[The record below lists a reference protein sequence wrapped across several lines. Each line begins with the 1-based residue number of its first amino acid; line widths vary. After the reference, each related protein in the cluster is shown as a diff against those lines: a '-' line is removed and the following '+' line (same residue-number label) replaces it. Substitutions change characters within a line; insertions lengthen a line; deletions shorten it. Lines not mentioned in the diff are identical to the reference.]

1 MISHQKIKN
10 IVRILVGVLAGLYLG
25 LNLLLSLP
33 AVQRRLSSVAADELG
48 QLLHTEVKIGR
59 VAIGLFNRII
69 LEDVHLRDQSDQ
81 EMLRVAR
88 LSAKFDLLPLLQ
100 QRISIHSVQL
110 FGFRAR
116 LYRPTPDE
124 APNFQFV
131 LDAFASQD
139 TTKSE
144 FPVDV
149 RINSILVRRGAI
161 HYDVQSLPVD
171 SGRFDV
177 NHLHVSNLS
186 ATLSLKACSADSL
199 NATVKQLHFEEASG
213 LKLNKLA
220 LKVTASPRR
229 LQVQDF
235 VLQLPHSTLQL
246 DTLAATYDSLP
257 ELKQFTR
264 RVAHQGTLS
273 GQVVLKDIAPLVP
286 ALRSFTLPLDLHLA
300 WTGRG
305 TNIDVNHLS
314 ITHESHLTI
323 HAEGGLG
330 KEEDEEDI
338 HIYGLAKNF
347 YADSEALE
355 RLAESLGEQKAAE
368 TLKSLGYI
376 HLTGQYE
383 GRPDAMHIDGH
394 VRTEVGEAE
403 THLTM
408 QREATGRTYSGHI
421 VGSGVDLGRI
431 LNQPDTFGET
441 DFNLEL
447 QGFNYSHNQPETY
460 VKGQISSFVY
470 KDYPYQNITL
480 DGQFREGGFNG
491 HLALDDENGAIA
503 LDGSFNTSGRTKTFN
518 LQAAVDHLRPHSLNW
533 TGQYPDADFS
543 LRLNADFSGSSVDD
557 MNGTV
562 RLDSLVMAGDT
573 PETSYTLPQLT
584 LTAQKDDD
592 EREVRIQSPFL
603 QATVKGHYAYHT
615 VPASLLRI
623 AEQYIPALVTV
634 NKNGVKPDNV
644 FRFDIHVEPDACF
657 ERLLHVPLHLEMPL
671 DVSGTVDDRR
681 ETLHLE
687 GHFPDVTYAG
697 THYTGAVLQCDTPTD
712 QLKCYFRSGI
722 LLGSGATLN
731 VALNATAQ
739 DDCLHTSLDWGNN
752 TAVTYGG
759 KLAATT
765 RFTKTE
771 GPHPTLRA
779 DIQVLP
785 TQVVLND
792 TVWHIH
798 GSHIQVDSGRVS
810 VDRFLFEHADQHLLI
825 DGRLGNRPTDECL
838 VELQKLNIQYILDI
852 VHFDDV
858 AFGGL
863 ATGTAR
869 LRGVLKEPDVQVNLD
884 VDQFA
889 VNGGL
894 MGRALIHGQWDKELG
909 GIRLNAD
916 IHEDSFPGMW
926 AGPASHT
933 QVDGYVSFK
942 EKGLDLHIDA
952 DRTNLKL
959 LEPFIE
965 GIFSRIDGRA
975 DGHIRLYGDFK
986 HLDLEGQ
993 VRASVRAHLDVLH
1006 TDFIV
1011 RDDSVHI
1018 TSGQLYFD
1026 KVKIEDPEGNT
1037 GVVTGYLRHT
1047 KLKNIN
1053 YRFGIDGENLLMYD
1067 TREPD
1072 DMPFYGRV
1080 YATGHVDLDGGW
1092 NAMNVNAAFTT
1103 GRRTTFT
1110 YLVDYTTEALSNQFI
1125 TFVDKTPG
1133 RVHNAVSMDLGHPK
1147 AEEPKAD
1154 DEPAMDLNI
1163 HMQIDATPN
1172 ATMRLI
1178 MDPIAGDNIT
1188 ATGRGNLQVN
1198 YYNKGDFRIFGNY
1211 VIDQGKYK
1219 LSMQEVIRKDFTLQS
1234 GGTVSFAGDPYEA
1247 DLDVQAVYTVNSAS
1261 MSDLGVDT
1269 SMGGQST
1276 VKVNCLM
1283 NLTGNLSNPDFKF
1296 DLELPNVKEEDR
1308 ELVRSITATEEQ
1320 MNTQIIYL
1328 LGVGKFYT
1336 ADYAMNDQQS
1346 NATSSLAF
1354 TTLSGQINNMLSQWI
1369 DSNNWNIGANLSTGD
1384 KGWSDV
1390 EAEAVLSGRLLNN
1403 RLIVNGNFGYKD
1415 NAMLNSNFVG
1425 DFEAIWLLTRNGD
1438 IRLRAYNQ
1446 TNDRYLFKSTLTT
1459 QGVGISYKKD
1469 FDSWTDLFYR
1479 FLRKKKQTER
1489 EKE

>member
-1 MISHQKIKN
+1 MISHRGIKN
-10 IVRILVGVLAGLYLG
+10 IVRVVVGTLATLYIGLSF
-25 LNLLLSLP
+25 LLHLP
-33 AVQRRLSSVAADELG
+33 AVQHRMSALAARELS

-59 VAIGLFNRII
+59 VELGLLNRII
-69 LEDVHLRDQSDQ
+69 LEDVHLKDQQ
-81 EMLRVAR
+81 QAEMLRVAR
-88 LSAKFDLLPLLQ
+88 LSAKFDVMPLLQ

-110 FGFRAR
+110 FGFHAR
-116 LYRPTPDE
+116 LYRATPSE

-149 RINSILVRRGAI
+149 RINSILVRRGSVS
-161 HYDVQSLPVD
+161 YDVQSLPVD
-171 SGRFDV
+171 SGRLDM
-177 NHLHVSNLS
+177 NHLHVRRLS

-199 NATVKQLHFEEASG
+199 NATVKNLHVEEGSG
-213 LKLNKLA
+213 LTLQKLA
-220 LKVTASPRR
+220 FKLTAGRKA
-229 LQVQDF
+229 LLLQDF
-235 VLQLPHSTLQL
+235 LLELPHSTLAL
-246 DTLAATYDSLP
+246 DTLTATYDSLP
-257 ELKQFTR
+257 QLTQLSPSL
-264 RVAHQGTLS
+264 AWQGALTGS
-273 GQVVLKDIAPLVP
+273 VTLKDIAPLVP
-286 ALRSFTLPLDLHLA
+286 AMKEFTMPLDVDI
-300 WTGRG
+300 TCQGRG
-305 TNIDVNHLS
+305 RNVDINRLS
-314 ITHESHLTI
+314 ITHSSHLAVHGDASL
-323 HAEGGLG
+323 HAGDTD
-330 KEEDEEDI
+330 DERYMSGRI
-338 HIYGLAKNF
+338 QNI
-347 YADSEALE
+347 YADTEGLTL
-355 RLAESLGEQKAAE
+355 LAQSLGERKISE
-368 TLKSLGYI
+368 TLQTLGYI
-376 HLTGQYE
+376 HLTGEAE
-383 GRPDAMHIDGH
+383 GHPDAIHLSGH
-394 VRTEVGEAE
+394 LRTEVGEAE
-403 THLTM
+403 TQLTM
-408 QREATGRTYSGHI
+408 LREAEGRTYSGHI
-421 VGSGVDLGRI
+421 TGSGVDLGRI
-431 LNQPDTFGET
+431 LQQPDTFGET
-441 DFNLEL
+441 DFDLEL
-447 QGFNYSHNQPETY
+447 KGFNYRNNQPATY
-460 VKGQISSFVY
+460 VRGEISSFVY
-470 KDYPYQNITL
+470 KDYPYQHITL
-480 DGQFREGGFNG
+480 DGDFREGGFNG
-491 HLALDDENGAIA
+491 HLALDDDNGALTI
-503 LDGSFNTSGRTKTFN
+503 DGRFNTSGAVKTFN
-518 LQAAVDHLRPHSLNW
+518 LQATVDDLRPNDLNW
-533 TGQYPDADFS
+533 TTQYPGTAFS
-543 LRLNADFSGSSVDD
+543 GQLTADFSGSSVDD
-557 MNGTV
+557 MDGTILLNDL
-562 RLDSLVMAGDT
+562 RMEGNTPDSC
-573 PETSYTLPQLT
+573 YTLTRLA
-584 LTAQKDDD
+584 LTAQKTGN
-592 EREVRIQSPFL
+592 EREVRIEAPFL
-603 QATVKGHYAYHT
+603 QASVKGTYAYHT
-615 VPASLLRI
+615 FPASMLRI
-623 AEQYIPALVTV
+623 AQQYIPALVTV
-634 NKNGVKPDNV
+634 NKGMPKPDNI
-644 FRFDIHVEPDACF
+644 FRFDLRIQPDDCF

-671 DVSGTVDDRR
+671 QLTGTVDDRR
-681 ETLHLE
+681 ETLRLD
-687 GHFPDVTYAG
+687 GSAPDFTYNG
-697 THYTGAVLQCDTPTD
+697 THYTGAVLQCETPAD
-712 QLKCYFRSGI
+712 QLKGYFRSGI

-731 VALNATAQ
+731 VALNATAK

-752 TAVTYGG
+752 TAATYGG

-771 GPHPTLRA
+771 GPNARLRA
-779 DIQVLP
+779 DIEVLP

-798 GSHIQVDSGRVS
+798 TSHVAVDSGRVA
-810 VDRFLFEHADQHLLI
+810 VDRFLFEHADQHLLV
-825 DGRLGNRPTDECL
+825 DGCISDRPTDECL
-838 VELQKLNIQYILDI
+838 IDLKKLNIQYILDI

-863 ATGTAR
+863 ATGKAL
-869 LRGVLKEPDVQVNLD
+869 LRGVMKEPDVTVDLD
-884 VDQFA
+884 VEDFA

-894 MGRALIHGQWDKELG
+894 MGRALIHGDWDNALG
-909 GIRLNAD
+909 GIRLKAD
-916 IHEDSFPGMW
+916 IREDNFPGLW
-926 AGPASHT
+926 AGDNSHT

-959 LEPFIE
+959 LEPFLE
-965 GIFSRIDGRA
+965 GIFSQIDGRA
-975 DGHIRLYGDFK
+975 NGHIRLYGDFK
-986 HLDLEGQ
+986 HLDLEGE
-993 VRASVRAHLDVLH
+993 VRASVKAHLDVLH

-1011 RDDSVHI
+1011 PNDSVHI
-1018 TSGQLYFD
+1018 SSGELFFN
-1026 KVKIEDPEGNT
+1026 KVRVEDPEGNR
-1037 GVVTGYLRHT
+1037 GIVTGYLHHT
-1047 KLKNIN
+1047 KLKNLN
-1053 YRFGIDGENLLMYD
+1053 YHFGIDGDNLLMYD

-1092 NAMNVNAAFTT
+1092 NAMNVNANFTT

-1110 YLVDYTTEALSNQFI
+1110 YLNDYTTEALSNQFI

-1133 RVHNAVSMDLGHPK
+1133 RMHNAVAMDFLHP
-1147 AEEPKAD
+1147 AGPTPTD
-1154 DEPAMDLNI
+1154 DEPAMDLHI
-1163 HMQIDATPN
+1163 HMQIDATPD
-1172 ATMRLI
+1172 ATMRIL

-1188 ATGRGNLQVN
+1188 ANGRGNLQVN

-1283 NLTGNLSNPDFKF
+1283 NLTGSLANPQFKF
-1296 DLELPNVKEEDR
+1296 DLELPTVKEEDR

-1336 ADYAMNDQQS
+1336 ADYAMNNQQS

-1459 QGVGISYKKD
+1459 QGVGVSYKKD
-1469 FDSWTDLFYR
+1469 FDSWTDLFFR
-1479 FLRKKKQTER
+1479 FLKRKKKMR
-1489 EKE
+1489 EE

>member
-1 MISHQKIKN
+1 
-10 IVRILVGVLAGLYLG
+10 LVGALAGLYIG
-25 LNLLLSLP
+25 ITLLLCLP
-33 AVQRRLSSVAADELG
+33 AVQQRLSAVAAHELG
-48 QLLHTEVKIGR
+48 KVLQTRVEIGR
-59 VAIGLFNRII
+59 VELGLFNRII
-69 LEDVHLRDQSDQ
+69 LEDVRIDDRQSQ

-100 QRISIHSVQL
+100 QRIAIHSVQL
-110 FGFRAR
+110 FGFHIR
-116 LYRPTPDE
+116 LYRPTPDA

-131 LDAFASQD
+131 LDAFASKD
-139 TTKSE
+139 TVKSE

-149 RINSILVRRGAI
+149 RINSILIRRGDVA
-161 HYDVQSLPVD
+161 YDVHSQPVD

-177 NHLHVSNLS
+177 NHLRLANLS

-199 NATVKQLHFEEASG
+199 NAAVRNLHAEERSG
-213 LKLNKLA
+213 LVLDRLA
-220 LKVTASPRR
+220 LHLIAGRQALR
-229 LQVQDF
+229 LQDF
-235 VLQLPHSTLQL
+235 TLALPHTTLRMDSL
-246 DTLAATYDSLP
+246 VARYDSLP
-257 ELKQFTR
+257 QLYALTPDVSHE
-264 RVAHQGTLS
+264 GTLT

-286 ALRSFTLPLDLHLA
+286 ALSRFALPIDVDIA
-300 WTGRG
+300 WTGEGR
-305 TNIDVNHLS
+305 NISLNTLS
-314 ITHESHLTI
+314 ISHDAHLTLNGEAGI
-323 HAEGGLG
+323 GHNEDTAETFV
-330 KEEDEEDI
+330 
-338 HIYGLAKNF
+338 YGRAKNI
-347 YADSEALE
+347 YADTEGLTL
-355 RLAESLGEQKAAE
+355 LAQSLGSVSTVQ
-368 TLKSLGYI
+368 TLQSLGYV
-376 HLTGQYE
+376 HLTGEYE
-383 GRPDAMHIDGH
+383 GRTDAVHFNGH

-403 THLTM
+403 MQLTM
-408 QREATGRTYSGHI
+408 QQDAEGRSYSGHV

-431 LNQPDTFGET
+431 LSQPDTFGAT
-441 DFNLEL
+441 DFDLEL
-447 QGFNYSHNQPETY
+447 QGFNYRDNQPATY
-460 VKGQISSFVY
+460 VKGEISSFEY
-470 KDYPYQNITL
+470 KNYPYRHISL
-480 DGQFREGGFNG
+480 DGEFRKGGWNG
-491 HLALDDENGAIA
+491 HVALDDENGAIT
-503 LDGSFNTSGRTKTFN
+503 LDGSFNTSGATKTFN
-518 LQAAVDHLRPHSLNW
+518 LQAAVDSLRPHDLNW
-533 TGQYPDADFS
+533 TDRFPDAALS

-557 MNGTV
+557 MDGTIALSNLQ
-562 RLDSLVMAGDT
+562 LDGPT
-573 PETSYTLPQLT
+573 PDTSYTLSRLT
-584 LTAQKDDD
+584 LEASRTTDG
-592 EREVRIQSPFL
+592 EREVTIDAPFM
-603 QATVKGHYAYHT
+603 QASVRGHYAYHT
-615 VPASLLRI
+615 IPASLLRI

-634 NKNGVKPDNV
+634 SKGTPKPDNV
-644 FRFDIHVEPDACF
+644 FRFDVRVEPDDCF
-657 ERLLHVPLHLEMPL
+657 ERLLGIPLHLAMPL
-671 DVSGTVDDRR
+671 QLSGTVDDRR
-681 ETLHLE
+681 ETLLVE
-687 GHFPDVTYAG
+687 GSCPDVTYAG
-697 THYTGAVLQCDTPTD
+697 THYSGAVLQCHSPAD

-731 VALNATAQ
+731 VALNATAK
-739 DDCLHTSLDWGNN
+739 DDCLQTSLDWGNN
-752 TAVTYGG
+752 TASTYGG
-759 KLAATT
+759 KLAAIT

-771 GPHPTLRA
+771 GPNAKLRA
-779 DIQVLP
+779 DIEVLP
-785 TQVVLND
+785 TQAVLND

-798 GSHIQVDSGRVS
+798 PSHIQVDSGRVA
-810 VDRFLFEHADQHLLI
+810 VDRFLVEHADQHLLI
-825 DGRLGNRPTDECL
+825 DGRIGDRPQDECL
-838 VELQKLNIQYILDI
+838 VDLQKADIQYILDI

-863 ATGTAR
+863 ATGQIR
-869 LRGVLKEPDVQVNLD
+869 LAGVLKEPDVKADLQVAD
-884 VDQFA
+884 FA

-894 MGRALIHGQWDKELG
+894 MGQAHILGQWDKELG
-909 GIRLNAD
+909 GILLNAD
-916 IHEDSFPGMW
+916 IREDSYPGLW
-926 AGPASHT
+926 AGHPSHT
-933 QVDGYVSFK
+933 AVDGYVSFK
-942 EKGLDLHIDA
+942 QKGLDLHINA
-952 DRTNLKL
+952 ERTNLKL

-986 HLDLEGQ
+986 HLDLEGE
-993 VRASVRAHLDVLH
+993 VRASVKAHLDVLH

-1011 RDDSVHI
+1011 PDDSVHI

-1026 KVKIEDPEGNT
+1026 KVKIQDPEGNT

-1053 YRFGIDGENLLMYD
+1053 YRFGIDGQNLLMYD

-1103 GRRTTFT
+1103 GRRTSFT

-1133 RVHNAVSMDLGHPK
+1133 RVHNAVSLDLGHPL
-1147 AEEPKAD
+1147 AEVQKTD

-1163 HMQIDATPN
+1163 HMQIDATPD

-1178 MDPIAGDNIT
+1178 MDPIAGDDIT

-1283 NLTGNLSNPDFKF
+1283 NLTGSLSSPDFKF

-1425 DFEAIWLLTRNGD
+1425 DFEAIWLLTPGGD

-1469 FDSWTDLFYR
+1469 FDSWTDLFFR
-1479 FLRKKKQTER
+1479 FLKRKKKIR
-1489 EKE
+1489 E

>member
-1 MISHQKIKN
+1 MISYKGIKY
-10 IVRILVGVLAGLYLG
+10 IVRILVGTLAALYLG
-25 LNLLLSLP
+25 ITLLLHLP
-33 AVQRRLSSVAADELG
+33 AVQRRISALAADELS
-48 QLLHTEVKIGR
+48 QLLHTEVQIGS
-59 VAIGLFNRII
+59 VNLGLFNRVI
-69 LEDVHLRDQSDQ
+69 LEDVHIQDQQ
-81 EMLRVAR
+81 QKEMLRVAR

-100 QRISIHSVQL
+100 QRIAVHSVQL
-110 FGFRAR
+110 FGFDIR
-116 LYRPTPDE
+116 LYRPTPE
-124 APNFQFV
+124 AEPNFQFV
-131 LDAFASQD
+131 LDAFASND

-149 RINSILVRRGAI
+149 RINSILIRRGAVS
-161 HYDVQSLPVD
+161 YDVLSAPVD
-171 SGRFDV
+171 SGRFDPS
-177 NHLHVSNLS
+177 HLHVRNLT

-199 NATVKQLHFEEASG
+199 NATVKNLHLEEGSG
-213 LKLNKLA
+213 LTLEKLA
-220 LKVTASPRR
+220 LKLTANQRALR
-229 LQVQDF
+229 LQDF
-235 VLQLPHSTLQL
+235 RLALPHTLL
-246 DTLAATYDSLP
+246 TMDSLVARYDSLP
-257 ELKQFTR
+257 QLTALSD
-264 RVAHQGTLS
+264 RVAHEGALQGQIVLS
-273 GQVVLKDIAPLVP
+273 DIAPLVP
-286 ALRSFTLPLDLHLA
+286 ALRRFSLPLDLEMS
-300 WTGRG
+300 WTGQG
-305 TNIDVNHLS
+305 KEVDINPLS
-314 ITHESHLTI
+314 ITHGSHIAVNAVAGLGRTEDEDALFIYGHLKNVYVDSEGLSMLAQNLGEDGANESLQRLGYLHLT
-323 HAEGGLG
+323 AE
-330 KEEDEEDI
+330 
-338 HIYGLAKNF
+338 
-347 YADSEALE
+347 
-355 RLAESLGEQKAAE
+355 
-368 TLKSLGYI
+368 
-376 HLTGQYE
+376 YE
-383 GRPDAMHIDGH
+383 GRPDAVHINGH

-403 THLTM
+403 ARLTM
-408 QREATGRTYSGHI
+408 LQTEGRRSYSGHI
-421 VGSGVDLGRI
+421 VGSGVDLGTI
-431 LNQPDTFGET
+431 LDQQDTFGET
-441 DFNLEL
+441 DFDLEL
-447 QGFNYSHNQPETY
+447 RGFNYRDNRPDAY
-460 VKGQISSFVY
+460 VKGQISSLVY

-480 DGQFREGGFNG
+480 DGEFRQGGFNG
-491 HLALDDENGAIA
+491 HLDLDDPNGGIT
-503 LDGSFNTSGRTKTFN
+503 LDGSFNTSGRQKTFN
-518 LQAAVDHLRPHSLNW
+518 LQASVDHLNPHALNW
-533 TGQYPDADFS
+533 TDQYPDAT
-543 LRLNADFSGSSVDD
+543 LTTRLAADFNGSSVDD

-562 RLDSLVMAGDT
+562 ILSDLTLEGPTAD
-573 PETSYTLPQLT
+573 TSYSLSNLS
-584 LTAQKDDD
+584 LTAGKDGD
-592 EREVRIQSPFL
+592 EREVRLTAPFM
-603 QATVKGHYAYHT
+603 QACLRGQYAYQT
-615 VPASLLRI
+615 IPASLLRI
-623 AEQYIPALVTV
+623 AEQYIPSLVSL
-634 NKNGVKPDNV
+634 NKQMPKPDNR
-644 FRFDIHVEPDACF
+644 FRLDLRIEPDECF

-671 DVSGTVDDRR
+671 EVSGVVDDRA
-681 ETLHLE
+681 ETLSLQ
-687 GHFPDVTYAG
+687 GTFPDVTYKG
-697 THYTGAVLQCDTPTD
+697 THYTGAVLTCETPTD

-722 LLGSGATLN
+722 LLGSGATVN

-752 TAVTYGG
+752 TDVTYGG
-759 KLAATT
+759 KVAASTH
-765 RFTKTE
+765 FSKTE
-771 GPHPTLRA
+771 GDHPVLRA
-779 DIQVLP
+779 DIDVLP

-798 GSHIQVDSGRVS
+798 NSHIKVDSGRVF
-810 VDRFLFEHADQHLLI
+810 VDRFLFEHADQHLLV
-825 DGRLGNRPTDECL
+825 DGHISNRATDECL
-838 VELQKLNIQYILDI
+838 VDLKRLNIQYILDI

-863 ATGTAR
+863 ATGKVSLRSLLKDPEVNAR
-869 LRGVLKEPDVQVNLD
+869 LDVED
-884 VDQFA
+884 FA
-889 VNGGL
+889 VNNGL
-894 MGRALIHGQWDKELG
+894 MGQALILGQWDKELG

-916 IHEDSFPGMW
+916 IKEESVDHGMW
-926 AGPASHT
+926 KGGGSHT

-942 EKGLDLHIDA
+942 QKGLDLNIQA
-952 DRTNLKL
+952 YRTNLGL
-959 LEPFIE
+959 LTPYLE

-975 DGHIRLYGDFK
+975 NGNIRLFGDFK

-1018 TSGQLYFD
+1018 TPGQLYFD
-1026 KVKIEDPEGNT
+1026 KVRVEDPEGNE
-1037 GVVTGYLRHT
+1037 GYVSGYLRHT
-1047 KLKNIN
+1047 HLKNLN
-1053 YRFGIDGENLLMYD
+1053 YRFGIDGQNFLMYD

-1110 YLVDYTTEALSNQFI
+1110 YLTDYTTEALSNQFI

-1133 RVHNAVSMDLGHPK
+1133 RFRDADKLNIFGHKEAPK
-1147 AEEPKAD
+1147 TT

-1163 HMQIDATPN
+1163 HMQIDATPD
-1172 ATMRLI
+1172 ATMRII
-1178 MDPIAGDNIT
+1178 MDPLAGDNIT

-1283 NLTGNLSNPDFKF
+1283 NLTGSLSNPEFKF

-1336 ADYAMNDQQS
+1336 ADYAINDQQS

-1354 TTLSGQINNMLSQWI
+1354 NTLSGQINNMLSQWI

-1415 NAMLNSNFVG
+1415 NAMMNSNFVG

-1459 QGVGISYKKD
+1459 QGVGVSYKKD
-1469 FDSWTDLFYR
+1469 FDSWTDLFFR
-1479 FLRKKKQTER
+1479 FLRKKKKMRTE
-1489 EKE
+1489 